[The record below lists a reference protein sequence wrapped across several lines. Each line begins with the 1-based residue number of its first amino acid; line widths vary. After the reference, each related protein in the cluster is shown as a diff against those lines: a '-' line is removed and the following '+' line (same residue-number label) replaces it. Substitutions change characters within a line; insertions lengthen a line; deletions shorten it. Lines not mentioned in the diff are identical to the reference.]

1 MPEKFK
7 NQGEKDLAG
16 VLYNCGTVNA
26 KAGNLTQ
33 AIEDFTKCIEIKP
46 NDVMAYNNRG
56 SAYAQQRNFIQAL
69 SDFTKAID
77 LSPNDPVAYHNRAVV
92 YYQFEEYAKAWDDV
106 HRVQKIGATVNPE
119 IIRMLKEATGDHQK

>member
-1 MPEKFK
+1 MDKRFK

-16 VLYNCGTVNA
+16 VLYNRGTVNA
-26 KAGNLTQ
+26 KNGNLTQ
-33 AIEDFTKCIEIKP
+33 AIVDFTKAIEIKP

-56 SAYAQQRNFIQAL
+56 SAYAQQGNFIEAM

-92 YYQFEEYAKAWDDV
+92 FYQFKEYDKAWGDV
-106 HRVQKIGATVNPE
+106 RKVQKIGATVNPE
-119 IIRMLKEATGDHQK
+119 IIHMLKKATGE